1 MPERRPEEPGDER
14 DMQKIL
20 AALASPVRR
29 EILGLIWDHD
39 LPAGEI
45 AAAFQV
51 SAPTISQHL
60 NVLREAG
67 LVTRASEGTFR
78 RYRARQDVLRGLH
91 GALWDSAKWIPAD
104 DLPERALAHAH
115 TGRVVIA
122 TVDVDVDQPTAFRA
136 FIDGDVYSRWL
147 GVPVTIHDGRFA
159 CTMEFGTRVRG
170 TYDIVSPP
178 NLLALRWDFE
188 DDNVPVPGGEM
199 PGYVRFQALDG
210 DVAGGGAGGT
220 RIEVQQLVDT
230 PAQAEFMEVAW
241 TMVLGRC
248 KAGIAAATNPAA
260 TVKTRRPR
268 PKRRRSA

>member
-1 MPERRPEEPGDER
+1 MPDDL

-20 AALASPVRR
+20 GALTSPVRR
-29 EILGLIWDHD
+29 EILSLIWDRD

-60 NVLREAG
+60 NVLRGAG

-78 RYRARQDVLRGLH
+78 RYRARQEVLRGLH
-91 GALWDSAKWIPAD
+91 GALWDSAKWTPAD
-104 DLPERALAHAH
+104 DLPERALANAR

-122 TVDVDVDQPTAFRA
+122 TADVDVDRPTAFRA
-136 FIDGDVYSRWL
+136 FTDPEVYSRWL
-147 GVPVTIHDGRFA
+147 GVPVTIDDGRFA

-170 TYDIVSPP
+170 HYDVVCAPELI
-178 NLLALRWDFE
+178 AFRWDFA

-199 PGYVRFQALDG
+199 TGYLRFQPLTG
-210 DVAGGGAGGT
+210 EEAGC

-230 PAQAEFMEVAW
+230 AAQQEFMEVAW

-248 KAGIAAATNPAA
+248 RAGVAGATNPAVPV
-260 TVKTRRPR
+260 TTRRPR